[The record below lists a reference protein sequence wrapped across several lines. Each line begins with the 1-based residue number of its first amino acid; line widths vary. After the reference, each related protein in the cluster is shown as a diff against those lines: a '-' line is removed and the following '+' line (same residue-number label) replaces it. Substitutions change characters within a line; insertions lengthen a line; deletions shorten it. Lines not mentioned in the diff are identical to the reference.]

1 MQKGLIT
8 MVCILYALVAKRN
21 YCIKQRQNIQ
31 LRKTLLY
38 YMYSLIIAN
47 HVNSLVNIYASN
59 DIVKYKK
66 NNMKARYFTDMTNTI
81 LLTDTQRS
89 IKMNDQEGI
98 NKQQLTN
105 ALV

>member
-1 MQKGLIT
+1 
-8 MVCILYALVAKRN
+8 
-21 YCIKQRQNIQ
+21 
-31 LRKTLLY
+31 
-38 YMYSLIIAN
+38 
-47 HVNSLVNIYASN
+47 
-59 DIVKYKK
+59 
-66 NNMKARYFTDMTNTI
+66 MKARYFTDMTNTI